1 MYYNTAQLL
10 SSKLSGKDYTAT
22 DIASVVIT
30 GLSVVF
36 IGLILLVLFVS
47 IYGGIFHKINQ
58 NKKAKEEAAKKA
70 AEAEKAKSQPPKP
83 APAAA
88 VNAPAVE
95 DGIEEEIVAVIA
107 AAVAAMGAQSG
118 KKLVVKSVKRSVS
131 QRDPW
136 AAAGLVD
143 NTRPF

>member
-10 SSKLSGKDYTAT
+10 ASKLSGKDYTAT

-30 GLSVVF
+30 GMSVVF
-36 IGLILLVLFVS
+36 IGLVLLVLFVS
-47 IYGGIFHKINQ
+47 IYGGLFNKANQ
-58 NKKAKEEAAKKA
+58 KKKEKQEAEKQA
-70 AEAEKAKSQPPKP
+70 AEAEKAKKTENKPVQP
-83 APAAA
+83 A
-88 VNAPAVE
+88 VNATAAT

-107 AAVAAMGAQSG
+107 AAVAAIGEKSG
-118 KKLVVKSVKRSVS
+118 KKLVVKSIKRSVS

>member
-1 MYYNTAQLL
+1 MYYSTAQLL

-47 IYGGIFHKINQ
+47 IYGGIFNKA
-58 NKKAKEEAAKKA
+58 NKKKKEKEEAAKKA

-83 APAAA
+83 APAA
-88 VNAPAVE
+88 VKAPAVE

-118 KKLVVKSVKRSVS
+118 KKLVVRSVKRSVS

>member
-10 SSKLSGKDYTAT
+10 ASKLSGKDYTAT

-30 GLSVVF
+30 GMSVVF
-36 IGLILLVLFVS
+36 IGLVLLVLFVS
-47 IYGGIFHKINQ
+47 IYGGIFNKRNQ
-58 NKKAKEEAAKKA
+58 KKKAAEEAAKKA
-70 AEAEKAKSQPPKP
+70 AEAEKAKKTENKPVQP
-83 APAAA
+83 A
-88 VNAPAVE
+88 VNAPAAT

-107 AAVAAMGAQSG
+107 AAVAAIGEKSG
-118 KKLVVKSVKRSVS
+118 KKLVVKSIKRSVS

>member
-10 SSKLSGKDYTAT
+10 ASKLSGKDYTAT

-30 GLSVVF
+30 GMSVVF
-36 IGLILLVLFVS
+36 IGLVLLVLFVS
-47 IYGGIFHKINQ
+47 IYGGLFNKANQ
-58 NKKAKEEAAKKA
+58 KKKEKQEAEKQA
-70 AEAEKAKSQPPKP
+70 AEAEKAKKTENKP
-83 APAAA
+83 VQSA
-88 VNAPAVE
+88 VNAPAAT

-107 AAVAAMGAQSG
+107 AAVAAIGEKSG
-118 KKLVVKSVKRSVS
+118 KKLVVKSIKRSVS

>member
-10 SSKLSGKDYTAT
+10 ASKLSGKDYTAT

-30 GLSVVF
+30 GMSVVF
-36 IGLILLVLFVS
+36 IGLVLLVLFVS
-47 IYGGIFHKINQ
+47 IYGGLFNKANQ
-58 NKKAKEEAAKKA
+58 KKKEKQEAEKQA
-70 AEAEKAKSQPPKP
+70 AEAEKAKKTENKPVQP
-83 APAAA
+83 A
-88 VNAPAVE
+88 VNAPAVT

-107 AAVAAMGAQSG
+107 AAVAAIGEKSG
-118 KKLVVKSVKRSVS
+118 KKLVVKSIKRSVS

>member
-10 SSKLSGKDYTAT
+10 ASKLSGKDYTAT

-30 GLSVVF
+30 GMSVVF
-36 IGLILLVLFVS
+36 IGLVLLVLFVS
-47 IYGGIFHKINQ
+47 IYGGLFNKANQ
-58 NKKAKEEAAKKA
+58 KKKEKQEAEKQA
-70 AEAEKAKSQPPKP
+70 AEAEKAKKTENKPVQP
-83 APAAA
+83 A
-88 VNAPAVE
+88 VNAPAAT

-107 AAVAAMGAQSG
+107 AAVAAIGEKSG
-118 KKLVVKSVKRSVS
+118 KKLVVKSIKRSVS

-136 AAAGLVD
+136 ATAGLVD

>member
-1 MYYNTAQLL
+1 MFYNTAQLL
-10 SSKLSGKDYTAT
+10 SSKLSGHDYTGT

-30 GLSVVF
+30 GMSVVF

-47 IYGGIFHKINQ
+47 IYGGAFKRRNEK
-58 NKKAKEEAAKKA
+58 KKAKQ
-70 AEAEKAKSQPPKP
+70 EAEKQAALANKPTVPEKAKP
-83 APAAA
+83 APQS
-88 VNAPAVE
+88 APAVE
-95 DGIEEEIVAVIA
+95 DGIDDEVVAVIA
-107 AAVAAMGAQSG
+107 AAIAAMGAKNG
-118 KKLVVKSVKRSVS
+118 KKLVLKSVKRSVS

>member
-10 SSKLSGKDYTAT
+10 ASKLSGKDYTAT

-30 GLSVVF
+30 GMSVVF
-36 IGLILLVLFVS
+36 IGLVLLVLFVS
-47 IYGGIFHKINQ
+47 IYGGLFNKANQ
-58 NKKAKEEAAKKA
+58 KKKEKQEAEKQA
-70 AEAEKAKSQPPKP
+70 AEAEKAKKTENKPVQP
-83 APAAA
+83 A
-88 VNAPAVE
+88 VNAPAAT
-95 DGIEEEIVAVIA
+95 DCIEEEIVAVIA
-107 AAVAAMGAQSG
+107 AAVAAIGEKSG
-118 KKLVVKSVKRSVS
+118 KKLVVKSIKRSVS

>member
-10 SSKLSGKDYTAT
+10 ASKLSGKDYTAT

-30 GLSVVF
+30 GMSVVF
-36 IGLILLVLFVS
+36 IGLVLLVLFVS
-47 IYGGIFHKINQ
+47 IYGGLFNKANQ
-58 NKKAKEEAAKKA
+58 KKKEKQEAEKQA
-70 AEAEKAKSQPPKP
+70 AEAEKAKKTENKPVQP
-83 APAAA
+83 A
-88 VNAPAVE
+88 VNAPAAT

-107 AAVAAMGAQSG
+107 AAVAAIGEKSG
-118 KKLVVKSVKRSVS
+118 KKLVVKSIKRSVS